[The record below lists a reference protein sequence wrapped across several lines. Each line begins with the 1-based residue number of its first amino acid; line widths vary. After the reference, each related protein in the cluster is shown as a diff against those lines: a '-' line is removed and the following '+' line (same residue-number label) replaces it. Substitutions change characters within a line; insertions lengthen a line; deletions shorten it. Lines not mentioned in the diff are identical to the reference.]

1 MSSVDFKKIKD
12 LPPMPKIA
20 QMVLEIMEDPDF
32 SFAELVRVISKDA
45 NIAVSILKLANS
57 AFYSPKSKIVNLTQ
71 ALSFLGAN
79 TVKNLVVSLSTK
91 YLFAKNKFTLLD
103 QKIWQHSVATA
114 MLSRILMLKIDKK
127 MVEEAFL
134 LGLMHDIGISVMKM
148 NIDSYEDFLQY
159 VYNENLL
166 LYKEEVERFNLSHA
180 YVGAKLLEYWKMAEV
195 YSDVVLN
202 HHSPDLS
209 KYEKLANV
217 IFYANSYIN
226 SINIGISRDNEDV
239 KTAYKLGLEADEL
252 EDTKLIFMEVYKKE
266 KELFGI

>member
-32 SFAELVRVISKDA
+32 SFAELVRVISKDT

-114 MLSRILMLKIDKK
+114 ILSRILMLKIDKK

-148 NIDSYEDFLQY
+148 NIDGYEDFLQY

-166 LYKEEVERFNLSHA
+166 LYKEEKERFNLNHA

-202 HHSPDLS
+202 HHTPDLS

-226 SINIGISRDNEDV
+226 SINIGISKDNEDV
-239 KTAYKLGLEADEL
+239 NTANKLGLEADEL